1 MQWWTDLC
9 GHAMSCC
16 HYVHV
21 SLSFRNDTTPKN
33 CSNNP
38 AFQIAPPWRSPNQAL
53 IEKPGIEISSSIK
66 GDCFHH
72 LLLSVSVKVLHL
84 PGTSRPPCNA
94 KSLPARVCRHRL
106 PLLALG
112 SPPPVRP
119 DVVSPFP
126 MSFAHNTYLRIR
138 VRISTINKIS
148 YPNHTSSMIGV
159 NPA

>member
-21 SLSFRNDTTPKN
+21 LLSFRNDTTPKN
-33 CSNNP
+33 FSNNP

-66 GDCFHH
+66 GDCVHH

-84 PGTSRPPCNA
+84 PGTSRRQKFAC
-94 KSLPARVCRHRL
+94 KGLSSPASTAGVGLSTSCQAGRC
-106 PLLALG
+106 
-112 SPPPVRP
+112 
-119 DVVSPFP
+119 FP
-126 MSFAHNTYLRIR
+126 MSFAHNTYLCIC
-138 VRISTINKIS
+138 VRISTINNIS